1 MHFGFGNLALTYF
14 DQFLSKNLSLIC
26 IFDLL
31 ILCVLLFFHYIPISI
46 KFLSEFGILL
56 SPSACEINLVQ
67 PKDYK

>member
-31 ILCVLLFFHYIPISI
+31 ILCVLLFFQHILKSI